1 MYSLLN
7 LKLIEP
13 DINLKLESSLEK
25 EQIKLLD
32 KKGEREIDC

>member
-32 KKGEREIDC
+32 KKRER